1 LNRVGAG
8 FVEGVAARDRSLN
21 LRTIEAAHGYASY
34 GMAQKRGAA
43 ARPHDGD
50 GGNDIVLSAAQGP
63 EHPASLLRIGL
74 FTEDR
79 PVQGDECVGGDD
91 DGVGVNEAR
100 GFSLRTGEA
109 AGEDFGVATGR
120 NVLVDV
126 DGTDFEWELEPGKEV
141 VAARG
146 GGGQDYIRQSGKPTN
161 QRTGERDN
169 RHERT
174 MSFVKSES

>member
-1 LNRVGAG
+1 
-8 FVEGVAARDRSLN
+8 
-21 LRTIEAAHGYASY
+21 
-34 GMAQKRGAA
+34 MAQKRGAA

-109 AGEDFGVATGR
+109 AGEVGFSKIAPSRT
-120 NVLVDV
+120 
-126 DGTDFEWELEPGKEV
+126 TV
-141 VAARG
+141 VSAARMTSPG
-146 GGGQDYIRQSGKPTN
+146 ARAATASTLA
-161 QRTGERDN
+161 R
-169 RHERT
+169 
-174 MSFVKSES
+174 ESRVT